1 MEVQAVSPERFVSKG
16 IESKCLLP
24 LLHEFPCILL
34 DDGAKVAI
42 FRTRIGVLA
51 NGREGE
57 FAEDCNCDNQEY
69 FRKVSRL
76 FHDLPPESRSRERDF
91 RYDVRARKILE
102 TRCHLFEASD
112 SVVLRLF
119 NYMGIGIG
127 RTGVEAANAVL
138 TDEEVVR
145 RVIEGEPALF
155 EILMRRYNQR
165 LFRITRSIVTNDHEA
180 EDIIQDAYVRAYEHL
195 SQFEGRARFS
205 TWLTKI
211 AIYEAYARVRRVDR
225 RRMGLADAPL
235 GMAQGSLDH
244 AAVGREVRALDRGS

>member
-1 MEVQAVSPERFVSKG
+1 
-16 IESKCLLP
+16 
-24 LLHEFPCILL
+24 
-34 DDGAKVAI
+34 
-42 FRTRIGVLA
+42 
-51 NGREGE
+51 
-57 FAEDCNCDNQEY
+57 
-69 FRKVSRL
+69 
-76 FHDLPPESRSRERDF
+76 
-91 RYDVRARKILE
+91 
-102 TRCHLFEASD
+102 
-112 SVVLRLF
+112 
-119 NYMGIGIG
+119 MGIGIG

-211 AIYEAYARVRRVDR
+211 AIYEAYARVRRVDYQKVDSLSVLEDN
-225 RRMGLADAPL
+225 GLDVKSEERDPERQIYTGELRLALEKAFDALPDGYRSVFMMREVEGLSTAETAECLEISEENVKTRLHRARASLQRELYSLAGAEGNGAFQFL
-235 GMAQGSLDH
+235 GARCDRVVARVLERILSKDQSRSLDK
-244 AAVGREVRALDRGS
+244 

>member
-1 MEVQAVSPERFVSKG
+1 
-16 IESKCLLP
+16 
-24 LLHEFPCILL
+24 
-34 DDGAKVAI
+34 
-42 FRTRIGVLA
+42 
-51 NGREGE
+51 
-57 FAEDCNCDNQEY
+57 
-69 FRKVSRL
+69 
-76 FHDLPPESRSRERDF
+76 
-91 RYDVRARKILE
+91 
-102 TRCHLFEASD
+102 
-112 SVVLRLF
+112 
-119 NYMGIGIG
+119 MGIGIG

-211 AIYEAYARVRRVDR
+211 AIYEAYARVRRVDYQKVDSLSVLEDN
-225 RRMGLADAPL
+225 GLDLKSEERDPERQIYTGELRLALEKAFDALPDGYRSVFMMREVEGLSTAETAECLEISEENVKTRLHRARASLQRELYTLAGAEGNGAFQFL
-235 GMAQGSLDH
+235 GARCDRVVARVLERILSKDQSRSLDK
-244 AAVGREVRALDRGS
+244 